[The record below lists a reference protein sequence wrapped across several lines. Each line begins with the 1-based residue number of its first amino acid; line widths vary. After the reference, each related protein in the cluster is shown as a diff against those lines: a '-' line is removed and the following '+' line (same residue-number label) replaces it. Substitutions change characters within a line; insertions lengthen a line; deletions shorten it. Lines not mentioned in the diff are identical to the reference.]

1 MRSWIS
7 PKEAAEAMRRG
18 RGKGIR
24 VAVLDSG
31 IERDHPRFANVK
43 WADDIA
49 IVQEGYQLG
58 IEQGDGRDLFGHGT
72 AVAGI
77 IHQVAPEAEIGSFR
91 VLGGSIESKTS
102 IVLEGA
108 RQAIERG
115 YHILNCSLG
124 CTIAEHVLKY
134 KSWVDEAYVRGV
146 HVVAACNNHDFTRQ
160 EWPAFFSSVISVN
173 MARCQR
179 DGVIY
184 YRPDSLVEFAAGG
197 VDVEVPWLGRSSRRM
212 TGSSFAAPRVAG
224 MLACLLSEVPDLPPT
239 EAKALLHRLAL
250 PWSRDLL
257 TTEEENPGSSKITQ
271 G

>member
-1 MRSWIS
+1 MRRWVD
-7 PKEAAEAMRRG
+7 PKEAAEAMHRG
-18 RGKGIR
+18 RGKGMRI
-24 VAVLDSG
+24 AILDSG
-31 IERDHPRFANVK
+31 IERTHPMLANVK

-58 IEQGDGRDLFGHGT
+58 VEPGDGRDLFGHGT

-77 IHQVAPEAEIGSFR
+77 IHQIAPEAEIGSIR
-91 VLGGSIESKTS
+91 VLGGSIESKTT
-102 IVLEGA
+102 VVVEGA
-108 RQAIERG
+108 RQAIELG
-115 YHILNCSLG
+115 YHIVNCSLG

-146 HVVAACNNHDFTRQ
+146 HVVAACNNQDFTRQ

-173 MARCQR
+173 MARCKE

-197 VDVEVPWLGRSSRRM
+197 VDVEVPWLDGSMRRM

-224 MLACLLSEVPDLPPT
+224 MLACLLSEIPEMSPT
-239 EAKALLHRLAL
+239 EAKSLLHRLAL
-250 PWSRDLL
+250 PWSRELL
-257 TTEEENPGSSKITQ
+257 ASNDASGPSKVTRA
-271 G
+271 